1 MTESNPIRAAII
13 WSGLTLLAFAVLI
26 GLALCS
32 SCTNQ
37 PATDAAAEH
46 TAKAVATAREHLDT
60 VAKVLEAAQP
70 ALTEAPAV
78 NAELVA
84 FREAYDA
91 GENSAAAGH
100 LRSAIDHA
108 IAAGLDVPPEIPERL
123 GQAELLLQLVG
134 E

>member
-1 MTESNPIRAAII
+1 MTDSNPIRAAIV
-13 WSGLTLLAFAVLI
+13 WSGLTLLCLAVLM

-32 SCTNQ
+32 SCANQ
-37 PATDAAAEH
+37 PATDAAAAH
-46 TAKAVATAREHLDT
+46 ASKAVATAREHLDA
-60 VAKVLEAAQP
+60 VGQVLEAAQP

-84 FREAYDA
+84 FREAYDD
-91 GENSAAAGH
+91 GENSVAAGH
-100 LRSAIDHA
+100 LRAAIDHA